1 MLIDKRG
8 IYYSGKDM
16 FSSAIYEKWQQL
28 TALKY
33 VFILFFPVSSHSYT
47 HCSVKV
53 VIEVKGEK

>member
-16 FSSAIYEKWQQL
+16 FSSAVYEKWQQL

-33 VFILFFPVSSHSYT
+33 VFILFFPVSSHSAT
-47 HCSVKV
+47 H
-53 VIEVKGEK
+53 IHTAP